1 MRLNT
6 IMLSVLYACI
16 TEQHDLRLVALAALL
31 CLFSCFT
38 AVNLFLHASDAKG
51 KSRAIWH
58 AAAAI
63 VFGSGVWATHFV
75 AELAYNPGVPI
86 GYDIGLTLLSIA
98 IAMGVTWLGIAIALR
113 YRMPEIGGALVGV
126 AVGAMHYTGMAALR
140 MPADLHWNFAYVGVS
155 LAIGI
160 CVAALALHVVT
171 RGATLRYRLA
181 ATTLLVLA
189 ICGLHF
195 TAMAAV
201 VLELNPYY
209 TISGQVLAPE
219 LLAIAIAAVTVLIVA
234 LGLSS
239 AFVDDQLARRAVS
252 EAERLT
258 RRVEERTAELQQAQ
272 ALLLKQERFSALG
285 ELMATVAHELR
296 NPMSAITNTVY
307 TIKQTLRTT
316 EVDVSRPIDRLER
329 SVARC
334 ERIINDLVD
343 FSNLREIQC
352 RSVTADRWLTDLLDE
367 LKLPDGVKLV
377 RRLDAPGRQ
386 LELDAALMRRVI
398 VNLTENASQAM
409 SEASETAR
417 DKVITI
423 GTRVAGDRLDI
434 TVEDTGTGIPNDI
447 LHRVFDPLFSTKSFG
462 TGLGLAVVKQVV
474 EQHRGRIEIAS
485 VPGKGTKVTLLL
497 PLAAQSAA
505 RAAA

>member
-1 MRLNT
+1 
-6 IMLSVLYACI
+6 MLSVIYACL
-16 TEQHDLRLVALAALL
+16 TQQHDLRLVALAGLL

-38 AVNLFLHASDAKG
+38 ACNLFLHASDAKG
-51 KSRAIWH
+51 KSRAVWH

-75 AELAYNPGVPI
+75 AELAYDPGIPI

-98 IAMGVTWLGIAIALR
+98 IAMAVTWLGVAIALR
-113 YRMPEIGGALVGV
+113 YRMPEFGGAVLGV

-155 LAIGI
+155 IAIGT
-160 CVAALALHVVT
+160 CLAALAFHVLS
-171 RGATLRYRLA
+171 RGTSLRYRLA
-181 ATTLLVLA
+181 ATLLLVLA

-201 VLELNPYY
+201 VLELNPYVHVA
-209 TISGQVLAPE
+209 GQVIAPE

-252 EAERLT
+252 EAERLA

-272 ALLLKQERFSALG
+272 AQLLKQERFSALG

-307 TIKQTLRTT
+307 TVKQTLRDST
-316 EVDVSRPIDRLER
+316 VDVSRPLDRLER

-352 RSVTADRWLTDLLDE
+352 RTVTADRWLTELLDE
-367 LKLPDGVKLV
+367 LKLPEGVRLV

-386 LELDAALMRRVI
+386 LNLDSALMRRVM
-398 VNLTENASQAM
+398 VNLIENAGQALNDP
-409 SEASETAR
+409 EQTPR

-423 GTRVAGDRLDI
+423 GSRVAGDRLELA
-434 TVEDTGTGIPNDI
+434 VEDTGTGIPPEI

-474 EQHRGRIEIAS
+474 EQHGGRIGIAS
-485 VPGKGTKVTLLL
+485 VQGKGTTVTLLM
-497 PLAAQSAA
+497 PLAIAA
-505 RAAA
+505 KAAA